1 MRYLASPALA
11 VLLATLGL
19 YVPTTTAEGLYG
31 YHSPSSRYGAL
42 PSSGSAYD
50 RQSGN
55 SYYWSR
61 APDGSMNIQGYN
73 TRTEARWNRTIKPN
87 GDQSGWDSRGN
98 YWQYDSETGY
108 YHNYGTGR
116 TCFGRGALHRC
127 N

>member
-1 MRYLASPALA
+1 MRYFAGLALA
-11 VLLATLGL
+11 VLLAPLGL
-19 YVPTTTAEGLYG
+19 YVPTTTAQERYK
-31 YHSPSSRYGAL
+31 SPGSAHRTP

-61 APDGSMNIQGYN
+61 GPDGSTNIRVYN
-73 TRTEARWNRTIKPN
+73 TRTEVRWNRTIKPN
-87 GDQSGWDSRGN
+87 GDQNGWDSRGN
-98 YWQYDSETGY
+98 YWQYNSGTGY

-116 TCFGRGALHRC
+116 TCLHKVTLWTC

>member
-1 MRYLASPALA
+1 MRYARLALA
-11 VLLATLGL
+11 VLLTTFGL
-19 YVPTTTAEGLYG
+19 YAPTTTAQGLYG
-31 YHSPSSRYGAL
+31 YNSPGAGYGT
-42 PSSGSAYD
+42 PPRSGSAYD

-61 APDGSMNIQGYN
+61 GPDGSTNIQGYN

-87 GDQSGWDSRGN
+87 GNQSGWDSRGN
-98 YWQYDSETGY
+98 YWQYNSGTGY

-116 TCFGRGALHRC
+116 TCFHKVTLWTC